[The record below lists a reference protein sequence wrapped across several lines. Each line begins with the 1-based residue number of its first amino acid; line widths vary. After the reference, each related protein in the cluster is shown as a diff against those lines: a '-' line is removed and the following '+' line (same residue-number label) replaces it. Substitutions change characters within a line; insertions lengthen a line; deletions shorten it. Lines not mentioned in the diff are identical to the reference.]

1 MSDEKV
7 NIVVVDCGGVG
18 KERKL
23 RFLVLKFASC
33 RFKRRERGLIHPSSI
48 NGFVFRLIES
58 GKFVLR
64 AETHGDL
71 ARWVF
76 FDLAEKRFCVV
87 WVVLRG
93 GNSSL
98 RECYI
103 ERVESIAIR

>member
-76 FDLAEKRFCVV
+76 FDLAEKRFCLLSVEF
-87 WVVLRG
+87 G
-93 GNSSL
+93 GCNSGPGK
-98 RECYI
+98 CH
-103 ERVESIAIR
+103 VEIVKTIAV